1 MADFTNLNLE
11 GVNEKLNKSLT
22 DAKALKDSLLA
33 NRGGDASAVLAAL
46 QSKVSDLI
54 SSFSDMIPELP
65 TIPNVSMQSEFAT
78 LAKFDLS
85 SPSGLQQYTSRVAK
99 IQSQFG
105 TSMSDKGLDIK
116 SLATQIQSG
125 GDVGDLLP
133 NLQIPAG
140 LTIPVE
146 LPAEVSLPS
155 TESIAEAVS
164 KTNKAG
170 VSLATKEIEVITD
183 EVDGATKTTLP
194 TVTTKTTTDA
204 SGTTTTTTTTSGGVE
219 TINTSGNT
227 EEEQKAIDTKSLKQ
241 KLNTRTRISGT
252 YKNSS
257 GRELPLQKYP
267 DAKIEELEVR
277 VGLEYISGEL
287 QKQFKNKPLSKVAH
301 RIYFQSD
308 TDDEGGRTNE
318 SFLAAKN
325 MGDWNWKDDDEYLYY
340 DARYNKHRKT

>member
-11 GVNEKLNKSLT
+11 GVNEKLNKALT
-22 DAKALKDSLLA
+22 DAKALKDNLLA
-33 NRGGDASAVLAAL
+33 SAGEDAGTILASL
-46 QSKVSDLI
+46 ESKVSDLQ
-54 SSFSDMIPELP
+54 SSFADMIPDLP
-65 TIPNVSMQSEFAT
+65 TIPNISMQSEFSQ
-78 LAKFDLS
+78 LANFDITSLQY
-85 SPSGLQQYTSRVAK
+85 PSQVAN
-99 IQSQFG
+99 IISQFG
-105 TSMSDKGLDIK
+105 TAMKDKGLDIE
-116 SLATQIQSG
+116 SLAEQIQSG

-133 NLQIPAG
+133 NLQLPDGEI
-140 LTIPVE
+140 IPVE

-155 TESIAEAVS
+155 TESVSEAVS

-194 TVTTKTTTDA
+194 TVTTTTTTDA
-204 SGTTTTTTTTSGGVE
+204 SGTTTTTTTTAGGVE
-219 TINTSGNT
+219 TINTFGNT

-241 KLNTRTRISGT
+241 KLNTRTLISGT

-257 GRELPLQKYP
+257 GRELPLQSMP

-277 VGLEYISGEL
+277 AGIEYSDSVRTG
-287 QKQFKNKPLSKVAH
+287 NVRNVNRPLSKRSY

-308 TDDEGGRTNE
+308 IDDAGGKTDT
-318 SFLAAKN
+318 SFLAAKEAFDWDWKN
-325 MGDWNWKDDDEYLYY
+325 DGDYLFY